1 MELCEVRKTTMTLL
15 LKAQGKKF
23 HIKISNIE
31 ILRSTPMQI
40 TGTKKDEELNDT
52 PADKEN
58 MPEKHIHKRTV

>member
-40 TGTKKDEELNDT
+40 TGTKKDE
-52 PADKEN
+52 
-58 MPEKHIHKRTV
+58 RTE